1 MYEYNAKVTKIVDG
15 DSVWLEV
22 DAGFRMTYRY
32 NFRLARI
39 NTPELRSSD
48 PETKVKAYEAKD
60 RLAELLPL
68 GSTVKIATNKAGKYG
83 RWIVEIWAYDGV
95 TSRNVNDLMLEEGHA
110 VNYGS

>member
-1 MYEYNAKVTKIVDG
+1 MYEYSAKVTKIVDG

-48 PETKVKAYEAKD
+48 PEIKVKAYEAKD
-60 RLAELLPL
+60 RMAELLPL
-68 GSTVKIATNKAGKYG
+68 GSVVRISTSKTGKYG
-83 RWIVEIWAYDGV
+83 RWLVEIWIDDGV
-95 TSRNVNDLMLEEGHA
+95 TSRNVNDIMLEEGHA